1 MVNGKGLF
9 GSRIET
15 AEAVSVGHPDK
26 VADTISDLV
35 ADLYIKRDRDS
46 RTAIETAIK
55 VNDGLTTVVLLGEV
69 SSKAEVSEEVIR
81 LAINC
86 YLGYLDTYTYH
97 SVNIINR
104 LSIQSPEI
112 SQLVDGSRE
121 TGAGDQGT
129 ITGYWEYGKYHGMP
143 VAYGMAAKLM
153 EEYRY
158 LASGNREV
166 LKPDAKCQF
175 TIDKETKKVIDVQ
188 LSHQVSRLDD
198 GEEFKDALKDKIKV
212 TAAIN
217 GYKIKGTGIRIVQFV
232 EGGAE
237 ADAGVTGRKVVADQ
251 YGATIPVGGGAFSG
265 KDLSKVD
272 RSGAYWARMM
282 AKKLA
287 HEYKQ
292 SVFIQMSFAIG
303 KATPVSYMVRLGDGT
318 MLEPERVK
326 TVTVREMINEVNQ
339 HLNICGLDLA
349 DCARLQLVGA
359 FK

>member
-1 MVNGKGLF
+1 MFDGK
-9 GSRIET
+9 IET
-15 AEAVSVGHPDK
+15 AEAVNVGHPDK

-35 ADLYIKRDRDS
+35 ADLYIKDDRDS
-46 RTAIETAIK
+46 RTGIETAIK
-55 VNDGLTTVVLLGEV
+55 VNNGLTTVMLLGEV
-69 SSKAEVSEEVIR
+69 SSKARVGEEDIR
-81 LAINC
+81 FAVNH
-86 YLGYLDTYTYH
+86 YLGNLDTYTYH
-97 SVNIINR
+97 SVDIINC

-112 SQLVDGSRE
+112 SLLVDGSEE

-129 ITGYWEYGKYHGMP
+129 ITGYWEYGKYRGMP
-143 VAYGMAAKLM
+143 VAYGMATLVM
-153 EEYRY
+153 EEYRK
-158 LASGNREV
+158 LAEDSKGV

-175 TIDKETKKVIDVQ
+175 TVDKEAKSVLDVQ

-212 TAAIN
+212 TAASN

-232 EGGAE
+232 KGGAE

-359 FK
+359 FA